1 MISLGIVILIF
12 TPIVL
17 FMGLSFFLFTY
28 PRLKKELQ
36 EAIDKDTRT
45 NLDEINYIKFN
56 IRLSI
61 MRIVY
66 STAFLIFIMLSI
78 IYKAF

>member
-1 MISLGIVILIF
+1 
-12 TPIVL
+12 
-17 FMGLSFFLFTY
+17 MGLSFFLFTY